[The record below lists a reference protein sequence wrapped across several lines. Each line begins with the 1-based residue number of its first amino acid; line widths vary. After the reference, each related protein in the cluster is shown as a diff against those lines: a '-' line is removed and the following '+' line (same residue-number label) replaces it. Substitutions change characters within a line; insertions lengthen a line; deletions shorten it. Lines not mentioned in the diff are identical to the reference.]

1 MKTIQMKNKMKKLVA
16 IIALAM
22 SISFVFA
29 VEPETKDVAMV
40 SLSQIEGSIVD
51 GITGEALVGVTLKI
65 KGSNEKIYTDLDGN
79 FKIKDLS
86 TGTYDI
92 DVNYVSYQGITLKSI
107 STSSPDI
114 ALKVKPEEIVLIGF
128 EFLHNHWV

>member
-1 MKTIQMKNKMKKLVA
+1 MRTIQIKNKMKKLVA

-29 VEPETKDVAMV
+29 VEPETKDVALV
-40 SLSQIEGSIVD
+40 SLSQIEGTIVD

-79 FKIKDLS
+79 FKITDLS

-114 ALKVKPEEIVLIGF
+114 ALKVKLKSVSSDAK
-128 EFLHNHWV
+128 